1 MMAPFRKESFS
12 MNSRITY
19 KGGAK
24 KFILEGLKL
33 NDHIDSKYLC
43 VYVCMSNPLIT
54 TLMNFQTLI
63 SRFVSP
69 NVN

>member
-43 VYVCMSNPLIT
+43 LCMYV
-54 TLMNFQTLI
+54 
-63 SRFVSP
+63 
-69 NVN
+69 